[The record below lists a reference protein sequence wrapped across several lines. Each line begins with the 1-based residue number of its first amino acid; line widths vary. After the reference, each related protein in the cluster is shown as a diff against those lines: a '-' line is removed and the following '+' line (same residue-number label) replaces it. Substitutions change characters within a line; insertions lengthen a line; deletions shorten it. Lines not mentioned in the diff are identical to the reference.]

1 MPALNVSGAFW
12 DAFFTAQPLSELRD
26 CWEVENCGRWE
37 LDVQT
42 LLAADYDADCEKR
55 VTAELE
61 EV

>member
-1 MPALNVSGAFW
+1 MSGSFC
-12 DAFFTAQPLSELRD
+12 DASQIFFMSQSLSELRD
-26 CWEVENCGRWE
+26 CWVVENRGRWE

-55 VTAELE
+55 VTTELE

>member
-1 MPALNVSGAFW
+1 MCGSLCDGSYI
-12 DAFFTAQPLSELRD
+12 FFAAQPLSELRD
-26 CWEVENCGRWE
+26 CWGVENRGRWE

-55 VTAELE
+55 VTTELK